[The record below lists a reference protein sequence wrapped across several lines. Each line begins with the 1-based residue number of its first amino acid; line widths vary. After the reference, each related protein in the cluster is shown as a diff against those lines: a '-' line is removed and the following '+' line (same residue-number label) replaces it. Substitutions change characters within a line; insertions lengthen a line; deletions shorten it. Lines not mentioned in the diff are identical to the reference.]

1 MSLFGQTYGQ
11 LKIGFY
17 AGKCGTINA
26 EQVVYDIIRAAF
38 FKDKTLVAALLRM
51 QFHDCFVRGCDA
63 SILLDGSSSEKKAGA
78 NASVRGYELID
89 ACKSK
94 LEEICPGT
102 VSCADII
109 VMATRVAI
117 NLAGGRWFSVE
128 TGRRDGTIS
137 SATEASN
144 TLPGPSI
151 PVSDAVSLFASKGLN
166 ATDFVLLLG
175 GGHTV
180 GVIHCNFFLDRLYNF
195 QNIGKPDPTMNTT
208 TLAFLR
214 SKCPSTGS
222 TNFVFAD
229 QTIGSEFKVDKGFY
243 NAIKLHKGILQIDQR
258 IEQDTLTA
266 TTVNRLSLTGD
277 FAFQFSDA
285 MVKLGRVGVLTGSQG
300 QIRTN
305 CRRIN

>member
-1 MSLFGQTYGQ
+1 
-11 LKIGFY
+11 
-17 AGKCGTINA
+17 
-26 EQVVYDIIRAAF
+26 
-38 FKDKTLVAALLRM
+38 
-51 QFHDCFVRGCDA
+51 
-63 SILLDGSSSEKKAGA
+63 
-78 NASVRGYELID
+78 
-89 ACKSK
+89 
-94 LEEICPGT
+94 
-102 VSCADII
+102 
-109 VMATRVAI
+109 
-117 NLAGGRWFSVE
+117 
-128 TGRRDGTIS
+128 
-137 SATEASN
+137 
-144 TLPGPSI
+144 
-151 PVSDAVSLFASKGLN
+151 
-166 ATDFVLLLG
+166 
-175 GGHTV
+175 
-180 GVIHCNFFLDRLYNF
+180 
-195 QNIGKPDPTMNTT
+195 MNTT